1 MLLVW
6 IGELMKLQK
15 IRRLNKMKILIIF
28 LMFFVIGA
36 LFIISN
42 NSLAMYKKE
51 NSEKF
56 SELYIQWIDQ
66 IYINSQKLTGE
77 AIKLDWLPK

>member
-1 MLLVW
+1 
-6 IGELMKLQK
+6 
-15 IRRLNKMKILIIF
+15 
-28 LMFFVIGA
+28 MFFVIGA